1 METLAKLKE
10 ILSECKGEELDVNM
24 DTTFDE
30 LDFDSLDKVDIVMQI
45 EEAYDISLGDNMALS
60 TVGELVKKIDE
71 AVAKQVS
78 KRYYA
83 DKINEITSYRAPRYP
98 GRHGVDRGRVAR
110 ERRFQRRAAS
120 ASFPP

>member
-1 METLAKLKE
+1 MAKLKE

-71 AVAKQVS
+71 AVANK
-78 KRYYA
+78 
-83 DKINEITSYRAPRYP
+83 
-98 GRHGVDRGRVAR
+98 
-110 ERRFQRRAAS
+110 
-120 ASFPP
+120 

>member
-1 METLAKLKE
+1 MAKLKE

-45 EEAYDISLGDNMALS
+45 EEVYDISLGDNMALS

-71 AVAKQVS
+71 AVANK
-78 KRYYA
+78 
-83 DKINEITSYRAPRYP
+83 
-98 GRHGVDRGRVAR
+98 
-110 ERRFQRRAAS
+110 
-120 ASFPP
+120 

>member
-1 METLAKLKE
+1 MRTFKETSKIVEEVANIALQAAEEKGLTFREVLYLPEMIDARIKKEIEKMETLAKLKE

-71 AVAKQVS
+71 AVA
-78 KRYYA
+78 
-83 DKINEITSYRAPRYP
+83 NE
-98 GRHGVDRGRVAR
+98 
-110 ERRFQRRAAS
+110 
-120 ASFPP
+120 

>member
-1 METLAKLKE
+1 MRTFKETSKIVEEVANIALQAAEEKGLTFREVLYLPEMIDARIKKEIEKMETLAKLKE

-71 AVAKQVS
+71 AVANK
-78 KRYYA
+78 
-83 DKINEITSYRAPRYP
+83 
-98 GRHGVDRGRVAR
+98 
-110 ERRFQRRAAS
+110 
-120 ASFPP
+120 

>member
-10 ILSECKGEELDVNM
+10 ILSEGKGEELDVNM

-71 AVAKQVS
+71 AVANK
-78 KRYYA
+78 
-83 DKINEITSYRAPRYP
+83 
-98 GRHGVDRGRVAR
+98 
-110 ERRFQRRAAS
+110 
-120 ASFPP
+120 

>member
-1 METLAKLKE
+1 METLEKLKE

-71 AVAKQVS
+71 AVANK
-78 KRYYA
+78 
-83 DKINEITSYRAPRYP
+83 
-98 GRHGVDRGRVAR
+98 
-110 ERRFQRRAAS
+110 
-120 ASFPP
+120 

>member
-10 ILSECKGEELDVNM
+10 ILSEYKGEELDVNM

-71 AVAKQVS
+71 AVANK
-78 KRYYA
+78 
-83 DKINEITSYRAPRYP
+83 
-98 GRHGVDRGRVAR
+98 
-110 ERRFQRRAAS
+110 
-120 ASFPP
+120 

>member
-10 ILSECKGEELDVNM
+10 ILSECKVEELDVNM

-71 AVAKQVS
+71 AVANK
-78 KRYYA
+78 
-83 DKINEITSYRAPRYP
+83 
-98 GRHGVDRGRVAR
+98 
-110 ERRFQRRAAS
+110 
-120 ASFPP
+120 

>member
-10 ILSECKGEELDVNM
+10 SLSECKGEELDVNM
-24 DTTFDE
+24 ETTFDE

-71 AVAKQVS
+71 AVANK
-78 KRYYA
+78 
-83 DKINEITSYRAPRYP
+83 
-98 GRHGVDRGRVAR
+98 
-110 ERRFQRRAAS
+110 
-120 ASFPP
+120 

>member
-1 METLAKLKE
+1 METLATLKE

-71 AVAKQVS
+71 AVANK
-78 KRYYA
+78 
-83 DKINEITSYRAPRYP
+83 
-98 GRHGVDRGRVAR
+98 
-110 ERRFQRRAAS
+110 
-120 ASFPP
+120 

>member
-10 ILSECKGEELDVNM
+10 FLSECKGEELDVNM

-71 AVAKQVS
+71 AVANK
-78 KRYYA
+78 
-83 DKINEITSYRAPRYP
+83 
-98 GRHGVDRGRVAR
+98 
-110 ERRFQRRAAS
+110 
-120 ASFPP
+120 